1 MYKHS
6 YCFIFRS
13 AVCTFPTAERIF
25 PTAERTFPIAE
36 YKPNTLNDINSIL
49 LSYKLHSYHPY
60 TFIPTIRILSFL
72 PSFSDY
78 FVRPLYAYPPL
89 YTMYF
94 MNFTATTAT
103 NAYNTL

>member
-1 MYKHS
+1 M
-6 YCFIFRS
+6 
-13 AVCTFPTAERIF
+13 
-25 PTAERTFPIAE
+25 
-36 YKPNTLNDINSIL
+36 
-49 LSYKLHSYHPY
+49 LSFLPSLYFHSYHPY
-60 TFIPTIRILSFL
+60 TFIPTILLLSFL
-72 PSFSDY
+72 PFFSDY